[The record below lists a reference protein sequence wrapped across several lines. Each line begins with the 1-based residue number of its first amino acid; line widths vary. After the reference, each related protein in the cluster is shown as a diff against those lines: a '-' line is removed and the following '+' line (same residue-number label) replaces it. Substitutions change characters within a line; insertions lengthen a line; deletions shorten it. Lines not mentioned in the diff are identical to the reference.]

1 MQTKRKFKSCF
12 INTFFEIKMKKLIKS
27 ITLFLI
33 LIFPSLNLIMPQNS
47 IANPIY
53 IPDVTFSGGLLPKEN
68 YSLSL
73 ISANVEIVADTS
85 DLKFLGEIHFNGN
98 YTIFNP
104 ENDINITI
112 GAPFNFYPI
121 DNCTVLLNG
130 TNIPFT
136 LKNDD
141 ELFDEDNCE
150 ILQQYMVNRNELPY
164 FRIFWVL
171 CNVSIPKNSSIRLE
185 YKFNTPRP
193 KSTELVKYFY
203 IIYDVGTARL
213 WNGNITEVV
222 EIKVHRNFPTS
233 IFNEDLCNTTNISN
247 EICFRWEWY
256 KERIEVNYVGLH
268 YYVDLSNEYEY
279 LYNSIKFTLIL
290 VVSIVGITLLIIK
303 RNYNIKNKKKLF
315 GNNRNEG
322 SRN

>member
-1 MQTKRKFKSCF
+1 MIKRIKL
-12 INTFFEIKMKKLIKS
+12 ITFFLIIIFS
-27 ITLFLI
+27 NLNVFL
-33 LIFPSLNLIMPQNS
+33 SQNS

-85 DLKFLGEIHFNGN
+85 NLKLLGEIHFNGN

-136 LKNDD
+136 IKNDN
-141 ELFDEDNCE
+141 EIFDEENCE
-150 ILQQYMVNRNELPY
+150 ILQQYMVNTNELPS
-164 FRIFWVL
+164 FNIFWVL
-171 CNVSIPKNSSIRLE
+171 CNISIPKNSSIRLE

-193 KSTELVKYFY
+193 KSTERVKYFY

-222 EIKVHRNFPTS
+222 EIIVHKNLPTS
-233 IFNEDLCNTTNISN
+233 IYSENLCDTSNILNGMSY
-247 EICFRWEWY
+247 RWEWNE
-256 KERIEVNYVGLH
+256 ERIEVNYVGLH
-268 YYVDLSNEYEY
+268 YYVDLSNEYDY

-290 VVSIVGITLLIIK
+290 VVSIVGIILLIIK
-303 RNYNIKNKKKLF
+303 RNSNIKNKKDIKKLF
-315 GNNRNEG
+315 ENNRNER
-322 SRN
+322 SQN